1 MKGGKDRRSKMEIFY
16 DETKTL
22 RVIPEGGKFK
32 VVSKKTGEVIGVFEN
47 LSQAEEI
54 LLLERRNLLRGIQ
67 SYR

>member
-16 DETKTL
+16 DETKSL
-22 RVIPEGGKFK
+22 KIVPEGDKFK
-32 VVSKKTGEVIGVFEN
+32 VYIKKTGEVIGVFEN

-54 LLLERRNLLRGIQ
+54 LFQERRNLLRGIQ